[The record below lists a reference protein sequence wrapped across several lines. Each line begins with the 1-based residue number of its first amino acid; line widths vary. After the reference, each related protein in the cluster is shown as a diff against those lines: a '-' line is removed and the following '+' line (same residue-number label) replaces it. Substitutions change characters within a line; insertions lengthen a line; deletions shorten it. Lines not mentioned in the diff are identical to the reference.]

1 MTDLAAVPASAV
13 EPAAP
18 APGALVQLLA
28 QPGYEASLVYL
39 LLNVGDG
46 DSQVLLLP
54 PDRRSGARRVVVV
67 DVATTR
73 KVPALLRELHTAG
86 LLTDPAGS
94 PGQVRLLVATHPH
107 FDHIG
112 GMVDLLDLDP
122 ADAGFVEEFWDP
134 GFYFPQPTFH
144 ALMSRLESSRI
155 RRLQPSSGTSVTL
168 DDVRVTVVA
177 PGVGLRTRFDTYGV
191 QVNDASIVLMV
202 EYPAQRVYVEPDPAN
217 PGRVD
222 RGLSR
227 PRSWR
232 LLLGADAQFTS
243 WAQSAVDFPDL
254 QNEQNGTLADELR
267 AARGTDYLKSD
278 VFKISHHASKHG
290 VNVELLE
297 RVGAA
302 VTLVSTQGPRSR
314 HGFPHLLA
322 MEAVRESREAVARS
336 GARRRADHELGI
348 HLTGQSLSTAEAL
361 GSVAVVV
368 PPSRGR
374 DLAVFR
380 LMDGRGDRI
389 TLADARRVRRP

>member
-1 MTDLAAVPASAV
+1 VTDLAAVPASTLD
-13 EPAAP
+13 PASP
-18 APGALVQLLA
+18 APGSLVQLLA
-28 QPGYEASLVYL
+28 QPAYEASLVYV

-54 PDRRSGARRVVVV
+54 PDPRTGARRVVVV

-73 KVPALLRELHTAG
+73 KVPSLLRELHAVG

-107 FDHIG
+107 LDHIG

-122 ADAGFVEEFWDP
+122 QDAGFVEEFWEP
-134 GFYFPQPTFH
+134 GFYFPQPMFH

-168 DDVRVTVVA
+168 DDVRITVVA

-202 EYPAQRVYVEPDPAN
+202 EYPAQRVYDEPDPAN

-222 RGLSR
+222 RGLTR
-227 PRSWR
+227 PKSWR

-243 WAQSAVDFPDL
+243 WAQSTVDFPDL
-254 QNEQNGTLADELR
+254 QNEQNGTLVDELR

-278 VFKISHHASKHG
+278 VFKVSHHASKHG
-290 VNVELLE
+290 INVELLE
-297 RVGAA
+297 RVAA
-302 VTLVSTQGPRSR
+302 PVTLVSTQGPRSR
-314 HGFPHLLA
+314 HGFPHVLA
-322 MEAVRESREAVARS
+322 MEAVRESREAVAKS
-336 GARRRADHELGI
+336 GGGHRPDHELGI
-348 HLTGQSLSTAEAL
+348 QLTGQSLVTGDAL

-380 LMDGRGDRI
+380 LMDERAGRI
-389 TLADARRVRRP
+389 ALAEARRVRRP

>member
-1 MTDLAAVPASAV
+1 MSDLAAVPAATLD
-13 EPAAP
+13 PAAA
-18 APGALVQLLA
+18 APGSLLQLLA
-28 QPGYEASLVYL
+28 QPEHSDSLVYF

-54 PDRRSGARRVVVV
+54 PDRASGTRRVVVV

-73 KVPALLRELHTAG
+73 KVPALLAELHAAG
-86 LLTDPAGS
+86 MLTQPPGS
-94 PGQVRLLVATHPH
+94 PGQVRLAVATHPH
-107 FDHIG
+107 LDHIG

-122 ADAGFVEEFWDP
+122 QDAGFVEEFWEP
-134 GFYFPQPTFH
+134 GFFFPQPTFH
-144 ALMSRLESSRI
+144 ALMVRLEGSRI

-168 DDVRVTVVA
+168 DDVRLTVVA

-191 QVNDASIVLMV
+191 QVNDASIVLLV
-202 EYPAQRVYVEPDPAN
+202 EYPAQRVFVEPDPAN
-217 PGRVD
+217 PGRVN
-222 RGLSR
+222 RVLGR
-227 PRSWR
+227 PTTWR

-254 QNEQNGTLADELR
+254 QNEQNGALAQELR

-278 VFKISHHASKHG
+278 VFKLSHHASKHG

-297 RVGAA
+297 RVDAA

-322 MEAVRESREAVARS
+322 MEAVRESREAVAKS
-336 GARRRADHELGI
+336 GRTRRPDHELGI
-348 HLTGQSLSTAEAL
+348 HLTGQSLTTGEVM

-368 PPSRGR
+368 PSSRSR
-374 DLAVFR
+374 SLTIFR
-380 LMDGRGDRI
+380 LMDERSDRVR
-389 TLADARRVRRP
+389 LQDARRVRSP

>member
-1 MTDLAAVPASAV
+1 MTDLDAVPVGALDA
-13 EPAAP
+13 AAP
-18 APGALVQLLA
+18 APGSLVQLLGT
-28 QPGYEASLVYL
+28 PGYESALVYV

-54 PDRRSGARRVVVV
+54 PDRPAGARRVVVV

-73 KVPALLRELHTAG
+73 KVPALLRELHAVG
-86 LLTDPAGS
+86 LLTDPAGT

-107 FDHIG
+107 LDHIG

-122 ADAGFVEEFWDP
+122 QDTGFVEEFWEP

-144 ALMSRLESSRI
+144 GLMSRLESSRI

-168 DDVRVTVVA
+168 DDVRLTVVA

-232 LLLGADAQFTS
+232 MLLGADAQFTS

-254 QNEQNGTLADELR
+254 QNEQNGTLVDELR

-297 RVGAA
+297 RVGAPI
-302 VTLVSTQGPRSR
+302 TLVSTQGPRSR
-314 HGFPHLLA
+314 HGFPHVLA
-322 MEAVRESREAVARS
+322 MEAVRESREAVAKS
-336 GARRRADHELGI
+336 GAGHRPDHELGI
-348 HLTGQSLSTAEAL
+348 HLTGQSLATTEPL
-361 GSVAVVV
+361 GSVAVVL

-380 LMDGRGDRI
+380 LMDQRGDAI
-389 TLADARRVRRP
+389 SLADARRVRRP

>member
-1 MTDLAAVPASAV
+1 MTDLDAVPAGTL
-13 EPAAP
+13 EAASP
-18 APGALVQLLA
+18 APGSLVRLLA
-28 QPGYEASLVYL
+28 EPGYESALVYL
-39 LLNVGDG
+39 LLNVGDA

-54 PDRRSGARRVVVV
+54 PDRRTGARRVVVV

-73 KVPALLRELHTAG
+73 KVPALLRELHAAG
-86 LLTDPAGS
+86 LLTDPVGT

-122 ADAGFVEEFWDP
+122 QDTGFVEEFWDP

-144 ALMSRLESSRI
+144 GLMSRLESSRI

-254 QNEQNGTLADELR
+254 QNEQNGTLVDELR
-267 AARGTDYLKSD
+267 AARGSDYLKAD

-297 RVGAA
+297 RVAA
-302 VTLVSTQGPRSR
+302 PVTLVSTQGPRSR
-314 HGFPHLLA
+314 HGFPHVLA
-322 MEAVRESREAVARS
+322 MEAVRESRDAVAKS
-336 GARRRADHELGI
+336 GGRRRPDHELGI
-348 HLTGQSLSTAEAL
+348 HLTGQSLTTKEAL

-368 PPSRGR
+368 PASRGR
-374 DLAVFR
+374 DLALFR
-380 LMDGRGDRI
+380 LMDQRGALVS
-389 TLADARRVRRP
+389 LAEARRVRRP